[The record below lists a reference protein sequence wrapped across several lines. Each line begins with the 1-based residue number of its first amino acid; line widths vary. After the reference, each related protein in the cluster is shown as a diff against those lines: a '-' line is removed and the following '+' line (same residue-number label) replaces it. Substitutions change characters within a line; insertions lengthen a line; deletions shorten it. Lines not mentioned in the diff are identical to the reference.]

1 MTHYLG
7 LDWLAMVLTFTAIH
21 LLANLDFFSLN
32 VRGFLKWAPTAES
45 AGGADA

>member
-7 LDWLAMVLTFTAIH
+7 LDWPHSCAM
-21 LLANLDFFSLN
+21 LLANVGFFSLN